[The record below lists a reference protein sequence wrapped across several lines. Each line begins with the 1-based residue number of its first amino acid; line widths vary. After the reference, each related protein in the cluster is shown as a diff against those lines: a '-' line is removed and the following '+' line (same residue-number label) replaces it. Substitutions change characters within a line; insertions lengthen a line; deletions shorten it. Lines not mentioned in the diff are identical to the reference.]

1 MQPAVNI
8 FWHCHAY
15 WLLENIRYL
24 HELIVERPMPVA
36 GADDAVFCDTIHVC
50 LGLVQTAWCLNFH
63 DTNWFALMTAEKIYC
78 QI

>member
-1 MQPAVNI
+1 
-8 FWHCHAY
+8 
-15 WLLENIRYL
+15 
-24 HELIVERPMPVA
+24 MPVA